1 MNRRLTSTAVKAR
14 RFEPATSLDFFPT
27 APWATRAFCEHVMPV
42 VSPYADRF
50 KATAWDPACGMLHM
64 SRVLE
69 EYFERSVYASDIFD
83 YGQGV
88 STFDFLDRSVAPL
101 TVDWIITNP
110 PFKSGAQFVE
120 RALDLAGVGVAML
133 VRTQFLETVDRY
145 RSLFQRRPADLIAQ
159 FVERVPMHRGR
170 WVVNGK
176 TATSYCW
183 LVWLRH
189 REHAR
194 SRAAAHFGQGFIW
207 IPPCRQKLTRP
218 DDVLRFGGC
227 VDIPKKHK
235 AWRPER
241 MAA

>member
-1 MNRRLTSTAVKAR
+1 MDRRLISTAVMAR
-14 RFEPATSLDFFPT
+14 RFEPPTSLDFFPT
-27 APWATRAFCEHVMPV
+27 PPWATRAFCEYVLPV
-42 VSPYADRF
+42 VSPYSDRF
-50 KATAWDPACGMLHM
+50 KATAWDPACGMGHM
-64 SRVLE
+64 MFALDD
-69 EYFERSVYASDIFD
+69 YFEWPVFGSDIFN
-83 YGQGV
+83 YRIGRPV
-88 STFDFLDRSVAPL
+88 LDFLGPRDPMIQ
-101 TVDWIITNP
+101 TDWIITNP
-110 PFKSGAQFVE
+110 PFKDGAQFVM
-120 RALDLAGVGVAML
+120 RALELASVGVAML
-133 VRTQFLETVDRY
+133 VRTQFLETADRY
-145 RSLFQRRPADLIAQ
+145 RQLYQKRPADLIAQ

>member
-1 MNRRLTSTAVKAR
+1 
-14 RFEPATSLDFFPT
+14 
-27 APWATRAFCEHVMPV
+27 
-42 VSPYADRF
+42 
-50 KATAWDPACGMLHM
+50 
-64 SRVLE
+64 
-69 EYFERSVYASDIFD
+69 
-83 YGQGV
+83 
-88 STFDFLDRSVAPL
+88 
-101 TVDWIITNP
+101 
-110 PFKSGAQFVE
+110 
-120 RALDLAGVGVAML
+120 VAML
-133 VRTQFLETVDRY
+133 VRTQFLETADRY
-145 RSLFQRRPADLIAQ
+145 RQLYQKRPADLIAQ

-194 SRAAAHFGQGFIW
+194 SRAASHFGQGFIW